1 MEYKTQVLDFRA
13 GGDLSFITG
22 KSDLLVIPDGLFW
35 TMAGLTNSIEICGV
49 FFNSTSLE
57 GLPCKKHCEEPVKDL
72 ISVPQKCWTVLSEF
86 GFPKLPINWKGECGG
101 LVEKWIQGSLILPCA
116 LPLYNMSHAT
126 GYSVGSG
133 VTWESPSPHG
143 NSFWTWWPG
152 RELTFVTAKLLAA
165 GTLPTHHQ

>member
-101 LVEKWIQGSLILPCA
+101 LVKSGSKEASSFPVLCLFITCLMQQDTQWVQGLLERAHHRMGILSEPD
-116 LPLYNMSHAT
+116 
-126 GYSVGSG
+126 
-133 VTWESPSPHG
+133 
-143 NSFWTWWPG
+143 G
-152 RELTFVTAKLLAA
+152 REEN
-165 GTLPTHHQ
+165 